1 MEKTDSITTQVWQ
14 LDPSQP
20 DAQIIEK
27 AAAIIKN
34 GGLVAFPTETVYGL
48 GAHGLSGEAVAKI
61 YRAKGRP
68 SDNPLILHV
77 AEIPMAV
84 SLSRDL
90 PTTAQLLM
98 KTFWPGPLTLVV
110 PRAAA
115 IPREVTGG
123 LDTVA
128 IRMPAHPV
136 ALALIKAAGVPIAA
150 PSANKSGR
158 PSPTTADHV
167 KADLTGRV
175 DALLDAGPAGVG
187 LESTVLDLTGA
198 VPIIL
203 RPGGVTYEQ
212 LQQVIPEVAIDPS
225 VLGKKLPANEAPRSP
240 GMKYRHYAPTAPVIL
255 FTGATTKVKEQLAA
269 RYRELTSQ
277 GKRVGILAAEEN
289 IPFYPADAIV
299 LPLGTRENPAM
310 AAASLFAL
318 LRQFEQLQVDT
329 ILAEGLDTQGLGLAV
344 MNRLQRAASEVV
356 EC

>member
-1 MEKTDSITTQVWQ
+1 METMTQVWQ
-14 LDPSQP
+14 LNPIHP
-20 DAQIIEK
+20 EPQIIEK

-48 GAHGLSGEAVAKI
+48 GAHGLCSEAVAKI

-77 AEIPMAV
+77 ADLPMAA
-84 SLSRDL
+84 SLSREL
-90 PTTAQLLM
+90 PTSARLLM
-98 KTFWPGPLTLVV
+98 ENFWPGPLTLVV
-110 PRAAA
+110 PKAAG
-115 IPREVTGG
+115 IPKEVTGG

-128 IRMPAHPV
+128 IRMPDHPV
-136 ALALIKAAGVPIAA
+136 ALALIEYAGIPIAA
-150 PSANKSGR
+150 PSANRSGR

-167 KADLTGRV
+167 RADLAGRI

-212 LQQVIPEVAIDPS
+212 LKEIMPKVTIDPS
-225 VLGKKLPANEAPRSP
+225 VLGEKLPVNQVPRSP
-240 GMKYRHYAPTAPVIL
+240 GMKYMHYAPTAPIIL
-255 FTGATTKVKEQLAA
+255 FTGATQKAKEQLAA
-269 RYRELTSQ
+269 RYQELAVQ
-277 GKRVGILAAEEN
+277 GERVGILATEEN
-289 IPFYPADAIV
+289 IPFYPSDAII
-299 LPLGTRENPAM
+299 LPLGTRANPAI

-318 LRQFEQLQVDT
+318 LRQFDKLQVDT
-329 ILAEGLDTQGLGLAV
+329 ILAEGLDTHGLGLAV
-344 MNRLQRAASEVV
+344 MNRLRRAATEVV